1 MKKGET
7 LSHMKMTFSALA
19 LIAGLGLAGSGFAQD
34 AATGGPTAKG
44 NAPVKSVH
52 TVNDGA
58 AKPGA
63 NSFTQDEARQH
74 ILNSGYT
81 DVSGLTK
88 GEDGVWRGM
97 ATKGGAARSV
107 GLDFKGNVSE
117 AAPMSPSA
125 APVAPA
131 PAPAPA
137 PAAETTPA
145 PPAAAATAEPATEA
159 SSADR
164 SGDRRMM
171 SHSVSHRHRHH
182 RRGRHGAARCVQPG
196 PNGVA
201 CSGVDRNRNGV
212 SDKEDHAM
220 KAGAK
225 P

>member
-1 MKKGET
+1 MP
-7 LSHMKMTFSALA
+7 HMKMTFSTLA
-19 LIAGLGLAGSGFAQD
+19 LIASLGLAGGVFAQD

-44 NAPVKSVH
+44 NAAVKSVH

-97 ATKGGAARSV
+97 ATKGGAARPV

-117 AAPMSPSA
+117 SAPMTPAAP
-125 APVAPA
+125 PVAPA
-131 PAPAPA
+131 PA
-137 PAAETTPA
+137 AEPTPT
-145 PPAAAATAEPATEA
+145 PPAAASEPATA
-159 SSADR
+159 PVTAPSSAEEA
-164 SGDRRMM
+164 GDRKMM
-171 SHSVSHRHRHH
+171 SHSAAHRHH
-182 RRGRHGAARCVQPG
+182 HHHRRSRHGAARCAQPG

-212 SDKEDHAM
+212 SDKEDRAM
-220 KAGAK
+220 KGGAK